1 MMIGDA
7 MTPFDPVLPRFTPR
21 FTVNVTVFEVKF
33 DVTVF
38 EVKFD
43 VTVFE
48 VKFVEVD
55 VNFFR
60 FNLPLPSKSMLKFN
74 DTLQKRL
81 GQRPVHGPH
90 AARHAP

>member
-21 FTVNVTVFEVKF
+21 FTV

-60 FNLPLPSKSMLKFN
+60 FNLPLSINEDLQIIVVQTKFRVVAVFY
-74 DTLQKRL
+74 LMCL
-81 GQRPVHGPH
+81 CSP
-90 AARHAP
+90 

>member
-21 FTVNVTVFEVKF
+21 FTV

-38 EVKFD
+38 EVRFD

-60 FNLPLPSKSMLKFN
+60 YNLPLSKKKFCLV
-74 DTLQKRL
+74 DFETGTPKWWLL
-81 GQRPVHGPH
+81 
-90 AARHAP
+90 

>member
-7 MTPFDPVLPRFTPR
+7 MTPFDPVCPLFTPR
-21 FTVNVTVFEVKF
+21 FTV

-55 VNFFR
+55 VDFF
-60 FNLPLPSKSMLKFN
+60 
-74 DTLQKRL
+74 
-81 GQRPVHGPH
+81 
-90 AARHAP
+90 